1 MKKKGFI
8 DLYLS
13 EWHAN
18 NYPAWIDEQSKK
30 LGLDYKVAYA
40 WAEQDISPRDGVT
53 TDQWCEKNGV
63 IRCNTLEE
71 VCEKSDVIIILA
83 PSNPETHLGYAEKVL
98 SYGKRTYIDKTFA
111 QNEKDAKAIFELG
124 EKYGTPFFST
134 SALRYADGL
143 SDLAGSDSIIVTG
156 GGSNLPEYF
165 VHIAEI
171 AVKIMGLNSFSVT
184 AYPNGTQTVFRVTYK
199 DGRDA
204 TLIYGKSM
212 PYTVYYAKGEKEQ
225 LLTLGGNFFNGLIAD
240 ILTFFETGKTSF
252 SQKETLEVI
261 RLRDAALHALIDPE
275 IELIF

>member
-1 MKKKGFI
+1 MKKIGFI

-30 LGLDYKVAYA
+30 LGLDYKVTYA
-40 WAEQDISPRDGVT
+40 WAEQDVSPRDGVT
-53 TDQWCEKNGV
+53 TEQWCENNGV
-63 IRCNTLEE
+63 IRCDTLEE

-111 QNEKDAKAIFELG
+111 QNEKEAKAIFEIG

-171 AVKIMGLNSFSVT
+171 TVKIMGLNSFSVT
-184 AYPNGTQTVFRVTYK
+184 AYKNGTQTVFRVTYK

-204 TLIYGKSM
+204 TLIYGKAM
-212 PYTVYYAKGEKEQ
+212 PYTVYSAKGDNEQ
-225 LLTLGGNFFNGLIAD
+225 LVNLGGNFFNGLISD
-240 ILTFFETGKTSF
+240 ILNFFETGETSF
-252 SQKETLEVI
+252 SPEDTLEVI
-261 RLRDAALHALIDPE
+261 RLRDAALQALLDPE

>member
-1 MKKKGFI
+1 MKKIGFI

-18 NYPAWIDEQSKK
+18 NYPAWIEEQSQK

-40 WAEQDISPRDGVT
+40 WAERDVSPVDGVT
-53 TDQWCEKNGV
+53 TDQWCEKHGV
-63 IRCNTLEE
+63 TRCRTIEE
-71 VCEKSDVIIILA
+71 VCEKSDAIIILA

-98 SYGKRTYIDKTFA
+98 PFGKPTYIDKTFA
-111 QNEKDAKAIFELG
+111 PTPKEAKAIFELG

-143 SDLAGSDSIIVTG
+143 DTLDSPDSIIVTG

-171 AVKIMGLNSFSVT
+171 AVKTMGTDSFSVT
-184 AYPNGTQTVFRVTYK
+184 AYENGTQTVFRVEYK
-199 DGRDA
+199 SGRNA
-204 TLIYGKSM
+204 TLIYGKAM
-212 PYTVYYAKGEKEQ
+212 PYSIYFAKGEKEQ
-225 LLTLGGNFFNGLIAD
+225 LLTLGGSFFNGLISD
-240 ILTFFETGKTSF
+240 ILNFFETKKASF
-252 SQKETLEVI
+252 SPEETIEVI

>member
-1 MKKKGFI
+1 MKKIGFI

-18 NYPAWIDEQSKK
+18 NYPAWIEEQNKR
-30 LGLDYKVAYA
+30 LGLDYKVTYA
-40 WAEQDISPRDGVT
+40 WAEQNVSPKDGVT
-53 TDQWCEKNGV
+53 TEQWCEKNGV
-63 IRCNTLEE
+63 IRCNTIEE

-111 QNEKDAKAIFELG
+111 QNEKEAKAIFEIG

-171 AVKIMGLNSFSVT
+171 TVKIMGLNAFSVT
-184 AYPNGTQTVFRVTYK
+184 AYKNGTQTVFRVTYK

-204 TLIYGKSM
+204 TLIYGKAM
-212 PYTVYYAKGEKEQ
+212 PYTVYSAKGDNEQ
-225 LLTLGGNFFNGLIAD
+225 LVNLGGNFFNGLISD
-240 ILTFFETGKTSF
+240 ILNFFETGETSF
-252 SQKETLEVI
+252 SPEDTLEVI
-261 RLRDAALHALIDPE
+261 RLRDAALHALIAPE

>member
-1 MKKKGFI
+1 MKKIGFI

>member
-1 MKKKGFI
+1 MKKIGFI

-63 IRCNTLEE
+63 TRCSTVEE

-171 AVKIMGLNSFSVT
+171 AVKLMGTDSFSVT
-184 AYPNGTQTVFRVTYK
+184 AFENGTQTIFRVEYK
-199 DGRDA
+199 SGKNA

-225 LLTLGGNFFNGLIAD
+225 LLTLGGNFFNGLISD
-240 ILTFFETGKTSF
+240 ILNFFETGKTSF

-261 RLRDAALHALIDPE
+261 RLRDAALHALIAPE